1 MLSSHLMILTD
12 GIFVVRASS
21 SWRTLVSNP
30 SGVRCVLDTIRRRR
44 VEDSDTPVWT
54 VSSSSDVVVAEWM
67 LCRML
72 NDMLV
77 LVVGVGLIV
86 LGRRP
91 VVLCMIWEDEW
102 ECWIVVAEGRF
113 VANGLFC

>member
-1 MLSSHLMILTD
+1 M
-12 GIFVVRASS
+12 
-21 SWRTLVSNP
+21 SNP
-30 SGVRCVLDTIRRRR
+30 SGVRWVLDTIRKRQ

-72 NDMLV
+72 NNMLV
-77 LVVGVGLIV
+77 MVVGVGLIV

-102 ECWIVVAEGRF
+102 
-113 VANGLFC
+113 